1 MTKTTR
7 ETGMLLTG
15 AAGPATNIVLAVLT
29 SGVYRLLAAYN
40 ALTPDNPPIPL
51 IVMSLVLFFVT
62 INLILAFFNLI
73 PIPPLDGSRVV
84 QRFLSGRAREL
95 YGSIEPYGFMIVIL
109 LLFVAPQFLGV
120 DLLTEYLEVTAYR
133 LAFVPDRSRHRLL
146 ASREHRVVVT
156 SSKGPLQL
164 TSRKRILT
172 GYRPT
177 GKLHL
182 GHWFGNLQ
190 NMLALQEEY
199 DAFYFVAD
207 WHAMTTMW
215 ADTHEIRR
223 YTEEQVLDWL
233 AAGLDPEKCTIY
245 RQSDV
250 PEVAEL
256 ALYFTMVTPMS
267 WLERVPSY
275 KEQREQITD
284 KDLGN
289 VGLLPVPAA
298 AGGRHHHR
306 ERRPRAGGRGP
317 AAAPRADARDRA
329 PVQQRRTA
337 TTSPSPRRSSR
348 RRARASRAP
357 TAARCRSPTATR
369 SSSRTPRTRSASR
382 SCR

>member
-1 MTKTTR
+1 M
-7 ETGMLLTG
+7 
-15 AAGPATNIVLAVLT
+15 AA
-29 SGVYRLLAAYN
+29 
-40 ALTPDNPPIPL
+40 
-51 IVMSLVLFFVT
+51 
-62 INLILAFFNLI
+62 
-73 PIPPLDGSRVV
+73 
-84 QRFLSGRAREL
+84 
-95 YGSIEPYGFMIVIL
+95 
-109 LLFVAPQFLGV
+109 
-120 DLLTEYLEVTAYR
+120 
-133 LAFVPDRSRHRLL
+133 
-146 ASREHRVVVT
+146 
-156 SSKGPLQL
+156 
-164 TSRKRILT
+164 RKRILT

-190 NMLALQEEY
+190 NMLALQEDY

-275 KEQREQITD
+275 KEQRDQITD

-289 VGLLPVPAA
+289 VGFFEYPLLQAADITIVNADLVPVGEDQLPHVELTREIVRRFNNVYGGGTDGAGYIREPQALIAKTGARVPGLDGRKMSKSYGNAIFISESPDEIRVKVMSMITDPARKLKTDPGDPDICPLHQIHKLIATDA
-298 AGGRHHHR
+298 AEIGVWDQCCRSAECGCVAHKKALIEELSEYLRPFR
-306 ERRPRAGGRGP
+306 ERREELAARPGYAWEVLAAG
-317 AAAPRADARDRA
+317 AE
-329 PVQQRRTA
+329 
-337 TTSPSPRRSSR
+337 
-348 RRARASRAP
+348 RARP
-357 TAARCRSPTATR
+357 VTR
-369 SSSRTPRTRSASR
+369 EVMDTVRRLVHVDPSE
-382 SCR
+382 